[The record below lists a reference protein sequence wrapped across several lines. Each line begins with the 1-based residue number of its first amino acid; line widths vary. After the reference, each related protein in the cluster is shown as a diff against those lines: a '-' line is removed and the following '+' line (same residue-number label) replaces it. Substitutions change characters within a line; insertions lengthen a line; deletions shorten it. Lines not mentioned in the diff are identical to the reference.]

1 MRDSIYVCMAECEII
16 SMNYLSLIY
25 CYCRDGLEKALKI
38 YERFGKHDADYVQ
51 ESGFVLSGLGSS
63 YRFLGQFK
71 KAEGLLKKALATF
84 KSLEFSSD
92 LRVSIL

>member
-1 MRDSIYVCMAECEII
+1 M
-16 SMNYLSLIY
+16 YLSLIY
-25 CYCRDGLEKALKI
+25 CYYRDGLKKALKI
-38 YERFGKHDADYVQ
+38 YKSKHDADYVQ
-51 ESGFVLSGLGSS
+51 EVGFVLSGLGSS

-84 KSLEFSSD
+84 KSLKFPSD